1 MNLTTKLLS
10 ASSSPESQYRDQVG
24 FASHFDGEEGST
36 QIVAT
41 SPDGPISIVGN
52 AKITNTLS
60 KFGGSLDLRGSSSTN
75 QQYVNVPKINKLVLG
90 TNDFT
95 IECFCWLNQYVSASV
110 VHSPILTMGASA
122 AGNFL
127 MVGINNLGKI
137 RLYSYITNS
146 VLLLGNI
153 TISPQTWTHV
163 AITRIN
169 NVFMIFVNGV
179 LDTTLNQVQNFDS
192 FGGSCYVGGFF
203 TNQRYFDGCLDDMR
217 ILNGIGLYSSS
228 FVVPTKPYT
237 L

>member
-1 MNLTTKLLS
+1 MSITNKLLS
-10 ASSSPESQYRDQVG
+10 VSSQSESQFRDQVG
-24 FASHFDGEEGST
+24 FASHFDGEEGSN

-41 SPDGPISIVGN
+41 SPDGPITVVGG
-52 AKITNTLS
+52 AKITNSLS

-75 QQYVNVPKINKLVLG
+75 QQYLLVPKINKLVLG

-95 IECFCWLNQYVSASV
+95 IECFCWLNQYVSASE

-122 AGNFL
+122 AANFL
-127 MVGINNLGKI
+127 MMGINNQGKI
-137 RLYSYITNS
+137 RLYSYVTNS

-153 TISPQTWTHV
+153 TILPKTWTHV

-169 NVFMIFVNGV
+169 NVFMIFINGV
-179 LDTTLNQVQNFDS
+179 MDTTITQVQNYDS

-228 FVVPTKPYT
+228 FVAPTNPYT